1 MAYSKKKPA
10 KKAGKKKPPPFMKKM
25 TPADMKAMKKKGK

>member
-1 MAYSKKKPA
+1 MAKKKPV
-10 KKAGKKKPPPFMKKM
+10 KKAAKKPPPFMKKM